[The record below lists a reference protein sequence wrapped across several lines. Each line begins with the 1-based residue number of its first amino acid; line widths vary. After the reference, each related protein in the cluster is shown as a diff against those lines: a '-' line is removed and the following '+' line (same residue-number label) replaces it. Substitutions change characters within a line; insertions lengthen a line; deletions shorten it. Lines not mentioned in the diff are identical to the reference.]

1 MPAVTLA
8 DVEAA
13 RERHAATGAVR
24 ETPCERNRTLSAML
38 DADVHPKMEHLQR
51 TGSFKPRGAYNAI
64 RQLADAGDAERVVAA
79 SAGNHAQGVA
89 IAATEVGLPSTV
101 VMPESAPQAKIDATE
116 GYGAEVVLHG
126 TDFQAAMAEAK
137 ALAGTPGT
145 ELVHAFDDPE
155 VVAGQGTLGLEI
167 AEQCPDVDTVVVPVG
182 GGGLIGG
189 VGVALADR
197 APDARLVAVQTDAAA
212 TLPES
217 LAKGAPVDLADP
229 DTIADGIATGH
240 VSELT
245 YGLVEAHVDEVVTVS
260 DDEIAS
266 SSLVLFERTKQIVEG
281 AGAASVAALFGDELD
296 VTGETVVPVL
306 SGGNIDMSMLKD
318 VLTFA
323 LADRDQL
330 IHLRVRIDDVPGTME
345 ALAGLIA
352 EHGANIRTVRHDR
365 AVGGLHVAEAYLLFE
380 VITGGA
386 GHSKA
391 VIEHIADAGY
401 DVERVN

>member
-1 MPAVTLA
+1 MATVTLA

-13 RERHAATGAVR
+13 RDRHAATEAVR
-24 ETPCERNRTLSAML
+24 ATPCERNRTLSAML
-38 DADVHPKMEHLQR
+38 EADVHPKMEHLQR

-64 RQLADAGDAERVVAA
+64 RQLSADEAADRVVAA

-89 IAATEVGLPSTV
+89 IAASEVGLPSTV
-101 VMPESAPQAKIDATE
+101 VMPESAPQAKVDATE
-116 GYGAEVVLHG
+116 NYGAEVVLAG
-126 TDFQAAMAEAK
+126 RDFQTAMDHARD
-137 ALAGTPGT
+137 LADAPDTA
-145 ELVHAFDDPE
+145 LVHAFDDPA

-167 AEQCPDVDTVVVPVG
+167 TEQCPSVDTVVVPVG

-189 VGVALADR
+189 VGVAIADR
-197 APDARLVAVQTDAAA
+197 VPDARLVAVQTDDAA
-212 TLPES
+212 TLPQS
-217 LAKGAPVDLADP
+217 LEKGGPVDLADP

-240 VSELT
+240 ISSLT
-245 YGLVEAHVDEVVTVS
+245 YGLIETHVDEVVTVN

-296 VTGETVVPVL
+296 VSGETVVPVL

-330 IHLRVRIDDVPGTME
+330 IHLRVRIDDVPGKME
-345 ALAGLIA
+345 AIAGLIA
-352 EHGANIRTVRHDR
+352 DTGANIRTVRHDR

-386 GHSKA
+386 GHSSA
-391 VIEHIADAGY
+391 VMDTIDDAGY
-401 DVERVN
+401 TVERVN

>member
-1 MPAVTLA
+1 MAAVTLA

-13 RERHAATGAVR
+13 RERHARTEAVR

-64 RQLADAGDAERVVAA
+64 LQLGNAGATERVVAA

-89 IAATEVGLPSTV
+89 IAASEVGLPSTV

-116 GYGAEVVLHG
+116 GYGAEVVLAG
-126 TDFQAAMAEAK
+126 PDFQSAMRRAHE
-137 ALAGTPGT
+137 LAGTPGT
-145 ELVHAFDDPE
+145 ELVHAFDDPA
-155 VVAGQGTLGLEI
+155 VVAGQGTLGLEV

-212 TLPES
+212 TLPAS
-217 LAKGAPVDLADP
+217 LEKGAPVDIEDP

-245 YGLVEAHVDEVVTVS
+245 YGLIEAHVDRVVTVS
-260 DDEIAS
+260 DDAIAN

-296 VTGETVVPVL
+296 VAGETVVPVL

-330 IHLRVRIDDVPGTME
+330 VHLRVRIDDVPGKME
-345 ALAGLIA
+345 DIAGLIA
-352 EHGANIRTVRHDR
+352 ETGANIRTVRHDR
-365 AVGGLHVAEAYLLFE
+365 AVGGLHVGEAYLLFE
-380 VITGGA
+380 VITGGV
-386 GHSKA
+386 GHSDA
-391 VIEHIADAGY
+391 VISAIREAGY
-401 DVERVN
+401 TVDRIN

>member
-1 MPAVTLA
+1 MSRVTLA

-13 RERHAATGAVR
+13 RERHAETDAVR
-24 ETPCERNRTLSAML
+24 TTPCERNRTLSAML

-64 RQLADAGDAERVVAA
+64 RQLAAEGVAEEVVAA

-101 VMPESAPQAKIDATE
+101 VMPESAPQAKVDATA
-116 GYGAEVVLHG
+116 GYGADVVLEG
-126 TDFQAAMAEAK
+126 ADFQAAMAHARE
-137 ALAGTPGT
+137 LATAEDT
-145 ELVHAFDDPE
+145 ALVHAFDDAA

-167 AEQCPDVDTVVVPVG
+167 GEQCPTVDTVVVPVG
-182 GGGLIGG
+182 GGGMIGG

-197 APDARLVAVQTDAAA
+197 VPDAQLVAVQTDAAA
-212 TLPES
+212 TLPQS
-217 LAKGAPVDLADP
+217 LDKGGPVDLNDP

-240 VSELT
+240 LSALT
-245 YGLVEAHVDEVVTVS
+245 YDLIETHVDQVVTVT
-260 DDEIAS
+260 DDQIAS

-296 VTGETVVPVL
+296 VTDETVVPVL

-330 IHLRVRIDDVPGTME
+330 IHLRVRIDDVPGKME
-345 ALAGLIA
+345 DIAGLIA
-352 EHGANIRTVRHDR
+352 DTGANIRTVRHDR

-386 GHSKA
+386 GHSQA
-391 VIEHIADAGY
+391 VIQAIDEAGY
-401 DVERVN
+401 TVERVN